1 MTFELALG
9 VWGAVTL
16 LALVAAAWLLVVFLP
31 RVPGHTPKRQPR

>member
-16 LALVAAAWLLVVFLP
+16 LAFVAAVWLLAVFLP
-31 RVPGHTPKRQPR
+31 RVPRRTPKRQPR

>member
-16 LALVAAAWLLVVFLP
+16 LALVAAVWLLVVFVP
-31 RVPGHTPKRQPR
+31 RVPRRDAKRQPR